1 MKAKYKVGL
10 ALFAAGG
17 LWLASAHA
25 GLKGTYPLT
34 VDTAARTLSGSLGS
48 TRNSADVK
56 SYLGVEISQV
66 KGVGS
71 FFPENVSLFYRTN
84 GGQNTY
90 LMIDDA
96 NLVEIAHTITGDS
109 YIEASWDANF
119 VVQSLLVQQA
129 SYATPKAL

>member
-1 MKAKYKVGL
+1 MKAKYKAGM
-10 ALFAAGG
+10 ALFVAGG

-34 VDTAARTLSGSLGS
+34 VDTVHRTLTGSLGS
-48 TRNSADVK
+48 TRNSADTK

-66 KGVGS
+66 KGVGDH
-71 FFPENVSLFYRTN
+71 FPENVSLFYRTN
-84 GGQNTY
+84 GGANTY
-90 LMIDDA
+90 LLIDDE
-96 NLVEIAHTITGDS
+96 NLLQIAHTITSDS

-119 VVQSLLVQQA
+119 IVQGLIVQQG